1 MSVDLMD
8 HLRQVISPGCMPLA
22 SELQDCTFFIFCLNN
37 SQREGMQRRL
47 WDPLFIKMLR
57 SNGTAIQAPVS
68 AEDFVCHILD
78 CDNGT
83 SVRRLSNQRS
93 GILGKGFV
101 KESAGSIWLRTNA
114 PSIAAIQSL

>member
-22 SELQDCTFFIFCLNN
+22 SELQDCTFFID
-37 SQREGMQRRL
+37 SQREGMRRSL

-93 GILGKGFV
+93 SIPSKGFV
-101 KESAGSIWLRTNA
+101 S
-114 PSIAAIQSL
+114 